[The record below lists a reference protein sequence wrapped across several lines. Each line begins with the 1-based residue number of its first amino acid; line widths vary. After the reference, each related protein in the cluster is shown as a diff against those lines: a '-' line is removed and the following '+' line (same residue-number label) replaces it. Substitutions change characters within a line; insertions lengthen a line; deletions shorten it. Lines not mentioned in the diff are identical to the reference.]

1 MWYELGMA
9 ESDPGRPTRDV
20 ATRFVSCVGVGLLV
34 WWLPTPAGMSW
45 NGWAVLAVFT
55 ATIVSF
61 LLRPLPM
68 GAMVLIGLVV
78 LSATGAL
85 DYKKEAL
92 TGFGDTT
99 VWLVVA
105 AFLIAGAVG
114 RSGLGQRVAL
124 LMVRT
129 FGRST
134 LGLGYAACAAELA
147 LGPFVPSNTAR
158 GGGVMAPI
166 QNSLARALGSRPD
179 HQPRRAGEFLMLV
192 GAHAN
197 LIAAAMFLTGMAANP
212 IVAQQAAA
220 ILDINFDWGTWA
232 LGAVV
237 PGLVS
242 LALLPLLIYR
252 LAPPQLDDASAA
264 RRAAQEQLAALG
276 TWTRREQLMS
286 GVFLLLLA
294 LWTTKGTFH
303 DMGSS
308 LVAWIG
314 VCTLLITRTDRW
326 EDMARDHGAWDTLVW
341 LGGLLSMAA
350 ALQTHGVI
358 TWFANGM
365 RDAVTGIDGVLVALV
380 LALIYFFS
388 MYGFSMLTGHITAM
402 AGAFF
407 AVSLAAEAPP
417 LLTVALIA
425 YFSNLCGCLTNYST
439 GPVVIYFGLGYVPI
453 GRWFRIG
460 FLVALMHLAVWI
472 LIGGVWW
479 KALGWW

>member
-1 MWYELGMA
+1 MNWGMA
-9 ESDPGRPTRDV
+9 ETDGGLPARTVV
-20 ATRFVSCVGVGLLV
+20 ARFATCVGLGLLV
-34 WWLPTPAGMSW
+34 WCLPTPEGLSW
-45 NGWAVLAVFT
+45 NGWAVLAVFA
-55 ATIVSF
+55 ATIASF

-92 TGFGDTT
+92 AGFGDST
-99 VWLVVA
+99 VWLVVS
-105 AFLIAGAVG
+105 AFMIAGAVG
-114 RSGLGQRVAL
+114 RTGLGRRVAL
-124 LMVRT
+124 LMVRA

-134 LGLGYAACAAELA
+134 LGLGYSACAAELV

-179 HQPRRAGEFLMLV
+179 HQPRRAGEYLMLV

-197 LIAAAMFLTGMAANP
+197 LITAAMFLTGMAANP
-212 IVAQQAAA
+212 LVKQQAES
-220 ILDINFDWGTWA
+220 ILNIDFDWGTWA

-252 LAPPQLDDASAA
+252 LAPPELTDASAA
-264 RRAAQEQLAALG
+264 RREASEQLTALG
-276 TWTRREQLMS
+276 AWTRRELIMS
-286 GVFLLLLA
+286 GVFVLLLG
-294 LWTTKGTFH
+294 LWSTKGTFH

-308 LVAWIG
+308 LVAWVG
-314 VCTLLITRTDRW
+314 VCALLITRTDRW

-341 LGGLLSMAA
+341 LGGLLSMAD
-350 ALQTHGVI
+350 ALKTHQVI
-358 TWFANGM
+358 DWFANGM
-365 RDAVTGIDGVLVALV
+365 RDAVTGIDGVLVAVV

-407 AVSLAAEAPP
+407 AVSLAAGAPP

-439 GPVVIYFGLGYVPI
+439 GPVIIYFGLGYVPVA
-453 GRWFRIG
+453 RWFRIG
-460 FLVALMHLAVWI
+460 FLVALMHLSVW
-472 LIGGVWW
+472 LLLGGLWW
-479 KALGWW
+479 KVLGWW